1 MTKKILYGTRNFEA
15 VTADNGY
22 YVDKTKFI
30 EKLES
35 LGANFEVFFDSIIL
49 TERFIRQY
57 NVGMSG
63 I

>member
-35 LGANFEVFFDSIIL
+35 LGANFEVFFRLNHFDRKIYKAI
-49 TERFIRQY
+49 
-57 NVGMSG
+57 
-63 I
+63 